1 VRTARQARRRGEA
14 PGAAFAHGGGG
25 VSLDAVDREV
35 ETGAGGT
42 PARVGGRGVRRT
54 RAVGRLGHG
63 GRYDDD
69 RAAVRGEGEGE
80 SGKGQSRL
88 ATLLPI
94 FAGEVSRT
102 YLPWAFANAAS
113 ASQGRKRFSV
123 TFDDGLF
130 EQATQAY
137 AARAFG
143 NVRAEVAARMGDA
156 ALPAFLEAA
165 GASTFFR

>member
-1 VRTARQARRRGEA
+1 MLTDPT
-14 PGAAFAHGGGG
+14 PGTWI
-25 VSLDAVDREV
+25 R
-35 ETGAGGT
+35 
-42 PARVGGRGVRRT
+42 
-54 RAVGRLGHG
+54 
-63 GRYDDD
+63 D
-69 RAAVRGEGEGE
+69 RAPFLMAWCEMMENPKA
-80 SGKGQSRL
+80 SGPFEPL
-88 ATLLPI
+88 AALEATLLPI

-143 NVRAEVAARMGDA
+143 NVRAEIAARMNA
-156 ALPAFLEAA
+156 PALPAFLEAA
-165 GASTFFR
+165 GATTFFR